1 MDNITPPYVCLDCL
15 NRAWRKDDP
24 CPRCGTMLMHVRSL
38 ESKPGKGWR
47 ETLEKEKK
55 EGEGESLWP
64 AVRGSGSRPRT

>member
-1 MDNITPPYVCLDCL
+1 
-15 NRAWRKDDP
+15 
-24 CPRCGTMLMHVRSL
+24 MLMHVRSL